1 MVGLGVGGETQ
12 TLHNQLH
19 IELSLCHQI
28 YTKNLASHKEM
39 IELSLKNTS
48 LNHSPFCVS
57 LLE

>member
-28 YTKNLASHKEM
+28 YTKNIASQEEM
-39 IELSLKNTS
+39 IEFSLKN
-48 LNHSPFCVS
+48 NHSPFCVS
-57 LLE
+57 PLE